1 MARRRRRGAN
11 RSRVDARRRRRHRA
25 SQGRVGARRRA
36 GGGGASRRVGI
47 PPAAGWVRFWRSASW
62 AEPAAAGAKEI
73 KIRADNINDAA
84 EKIIGFLKG
93 PNTGDVIYFNGWV
106 GLGASPVLKAVVERL
121 TRPSSASASTAGKGG
136 GTRMEEVGVDKVIHI
151 DCSQWRNKRALQRA
165 IAEELKLPQRVLA
178 IFDQQDEEDDYDG
191 VEQGSRGVI
200 PRVKWAIFNELSS
213 CTFLVVFHN
222 GSGSYIDLWECGV
235 PLMGVASKKVL
246 WATSQGRFHIRP
258 EQGMTK
264 ESAGSSDVAILAE
277 PARDSDDFA
286 RRLLHIEAEEV
297 AGLGLGHHN
306 SMSPKVVLGCLL
318 YRALRHEEYG
328 IDWATHAA
336 NYWVCDGGILPVNGD
351 AIINGGTSA
360 WEICDAVHR
369 NINLEFCKDVAQGI
383 CELLSG
389 DGGEWRQSSDR
400 WVLATHQKTATEIR
414 VPPKATSFFYTTA
427 TTQASASTTDDGNNA
442 AVATVMLEDSMFGH
456 SDDGSNLQVL
466 HLCYCTFSFSSP
478 PFRRCRKLRFLLLHQ
493 CKDKDGAPVAAAAE
507 TSAANQGLGS
517 SAACCFQKSLW
528 VLELSHT
535 EWHWL
540 LSEETLA
547 QMDELRELHLKGVGF
562 IKRLTNKCYGKNS
575 QSSTLLIPN
584 LTKLRLILETGE
596 DDIDEVDMSFSS
608 ILNTV
613 QLINGTKDTKVVERI
628 SLRGCTQM
636 KNLHLRGPSLG
647 VVELDLSGTQIETLD
662 LSAAPHRFTPPSF
675 RRLFLLGCE
684 KLRAILW
691 PREDW
696 MPLEVLRIDT
706 TTNHAEWRA
715 DREGKSSKHEDN
727 RPHHHIYVRDTRLFR
742 SLVWVRLS
750 GGVRVEISSTHAG
763 QGIINSSTRG
773 DREQQVRR
781 HANLYNADGIISTFK
796 DNSEASG
803 MTWWMWP
810 CPNIP
815 TNSKWSDCYIQDET
829 PTEIL
834 LQSAKQENRATTLP
848 GFVSWDAKTLHL
860 HDSLSI
866 TSIPGPIPPTMQND
880 YYFSWSNLMWCR
892 LERCPNMEGSV
903 FTAPAKDWGLV
914 SSDIFEYLETFW
926 ASQLLKARYI
936 WDWSETGFRPEYD
949 SFKDLVFLHLDCCPR
964 LVHVLP
970 LYDFNS
976 EGCQSLET
984 LEIVRCGEL
993 REVFPSDASESQQQ
1007 GQPRKFPKLKRVH
1020 LYDLPKLQRIYGRR
1034 MLAPNLET
1042 VKVRGCWGLKRLP
1055 AVRQHARPAKEE
1067 KEAKA
1072 LPEVDCEKD
1081 WWDGLEWDGED
1092 AGHLP
1097 SHYRKRHSAYY
1108 KETRLRSSVL
1118 SYVFAY
1124 VFVTTVSSSGFQ
1136 GNSAFC
1142 KRNTSNK
1149 EGGQSI
1155 VSFSSL
1161 SSSNF

>member
-73 KIRADNINDAA
+73 GIEADSINDAA
-84 EKIIGFLKG
+84 EEIIGFLKG
-93 PNTGDVIYFNGWV
+93 PNTGDVIYFHGWD
-106 GLGASPVLKAVVERL
+106 GLGASAVLRAVVERL
-121 TRPSSASASTAGKGG
+121 TRPSSASASTAEGQGG

-151 DCSQWRNKRALQRA
+151 DCSEWRNMRALQRA
-165 IAEELKLPQRVLA
+165 IAEELKLPQRVFA
-178 IFDQQDEEDDYDG
+178 IFDEQDEEDDYNG

-200 PRVKWAIFNELSS
+200 PSVKEALYNELSS
-213 CTFLVVFHN
+213 CRFLVVFHN
-222 GSGSYIDLWECGV
+222 GSCSYIDLWECGV
-235 PLMGVASKKVL
+235 PITGFMNKKVL
-246 WATSQGRFHIRP
+246 WTTSQGRFHIRP
-258 EQGMTK
+258 EQGMTE
-264 ESAGSSDVAILAE
+264 ESAGSSDVAIHMEADL
-277 PARDSDDFA
+277 DDKAIALDFL

-297 AGLGLGHHN
+297 AGLCPGHKN

-336 NYWVCDGGILPVNGD
+336 NYWVCDGGILPVSGED
-351 AIINGGTSA
+351 VIINGGASA
-360 WEICDAVHR
+360 WDTCDALHR
-369 NINLEFCKDVAQGI
+369 NMNLEFDKGDAECLSEI
-383 CELLSG
+383 LLLSG
-389 DGGEWRQSSDR
+389 EEWRRTSNR
-400 WVLATHQKTATEIR
+400 WVSATHQKFETEIS
-414 VPPKATSFFYTTA
+414 VPPQATSFFYTA
-427 TTQASASTTDDGNNA
+427 TGRASASTTDDGKNA
-442 AVATVMLEDSMFGH
+442 AVVATVMLKLEDSMFGH

-478 PFRRCRKLRFLLLHQ
+478 PFRRCRKLRFLLLHH
-493 CKDKDGAPVAAAAE
+493 CKNKDGAPVAAAAE
-507 TSAANQGLGS
+507 TSAANQDHLGS

-575 QSSTLLIPN
+575 QSSTLLLPN
-584 LTKLRLILETGE
+584 LTKLRLILETGVE
-596 DDIDEVDMSFSS
+596 DDIDEVDLSCSS
-608 ILNTV
+608 ILNTI
-613 QLINGTKDTKVVERI
+613 QIINNAATSTKVERI

-636 KNLHLRGPSLG
+636 KNLHLMGPFLE

-662 LSAAPHRFTPPSF
+662 LLTTARDDYMRI

-691 PREDW
+691 PQDKW
-696 MPLEVLRIDT
+696 IDLDVVLID
-706 TTNHAEWRA
+706 TTNHAEWS
-715 DREGKSSKHEDN
+715 DMEGNSSKHEDH
-727 RPHHHIYVRDTRLFR
+727 RPRNIICVRDARLFR
-742 SLVWVRLS
+742 SLQLVRIS
-750 GGVRVEISSTHAG
+750 VGVCVQISSTRAS
-763 QGIINSSTRG
+763 QGINSSTRG
-773 DREQQVRR
+773 DRGQQLTRR
-781 HANLYNADGIISTFK
+781 HANLYNTDHGIISTFK
-796 DNSEASG
+796 KSSEASG

-810 CPNIP
+810 CPRIP
-815 TNSKWSDCYIQDET
+815 TEPEGSHCYIGIQDQP
-829 PTEIL
+829 PTEL
-834 LQSAKQENRATTLP
+834 LQQSTIQENRATTLP
-848 GFVSWDAKTLHL
+848 AFVSWDARTLHL

-866 TSIPGPIPPTMQND
+866 TSIPGPIPPTIQSR
-880 YYFSWSNLMWCR
+880 YYISWPDLMWCR

-903 FTAPAKDWGLV
+903 FTAPPKDW
-914 SSDIFEYLETFW
+914 DFYIFIYLETFW
-926 ASQLLKARYI
+926 ASQLPKARYI
-936 WDWSETGFRPEYD
+936 WDWSETGFRPQYD

-970 LYDFNS
+970 LYDLNS
-976 EGCQSLET
+976 KGCQSLET

-1020 LYDLPKLQRIYGRR
+1020 LYDLPKLQRICGRR

-1042 VKVRGCWGLKRLP
+1042 VKVKGCWGLKRLP
-1055 AVRQHARPAKEE
+1055 AVGRRPRPAKEE
-1067 KEAKA
+1067 EEEEEEAQA

-1081 WWDGLEWDGED
+1081 WWDSLEWDGED

-1136 GNSAFC
+1136 GNGACEPAAFISDF
-1142 KRNTSNK
+1142 T
-1149 EGGQSI
+1149 
-1155 VSFSSL
+1155 
-1161 SSSNF
+1161 

>member
-73 KIRADNINDAA
+73 WIEANSINDAA
-84 EKIIGFLKG
+84 EEIIGFLKG
-93 PNTGDVIYFNGWV
+93 ANTGDVIYFHGWD
-106 GLGASPVLKAVVERL
+106 GLGASPVLRAVVERL
-121 TRPSSASASTAGKGG
+121 TRPSSASASTPGKGG
-136 GTRMEEVGVDKVIHI
+136 GTRMEEAGVDKVIHV

-178 IFDQQDEEDDYDG
+178 IFDEQDEEDDYDG
-191 VEQGSRGVI
+191 VDQGSRGVI
-200 PRVKWAIFNELSS
+200 PRVKGAIFNELSS

-235 PLMGVASKKVL
+235 PLIGVMSKKVL
-246 WATSQGRFHIRP
+246 WTTSQGRFHIRP
-258 EQGMTK
+258 EQGMMK
-264 ESAGSSDVAILAE
+264 ESAGSSDVAISAR
-277 PARDSDDFA
+277 PARGTDDFW
-286 RRLLHIEAEEV
+286 RHLLHIWAEEV
-297 AGLGLGHHN
+297 AGLCPGHKN

-318 YRALRHEEYG
+318 YRALRHEEYD

-336 NYWVCDGGILPVNGD
+336 NYWVCDGGILPVSGD
-351 AIINGGTSA
+351 AIINGGASA
-360 WEICDAVHR
+360 WDTCDALHR
-369 NINLEFCKDVAQGI
+369 NMNLEFDNNAAEFIKI
-383 CELLSG
+383 LLL
-389 DGGEWRQSSDR
+389 DGEEWRRTSNR
-400 WVLATHQKTATEIR
+400 WVSATHQKFETEIR
-414 VPPKATSFFYTTA
+414 VPPQATSFFYTA
-427 TTQASASTTDDGNNA
+427 TGQASASTTDDGNNA
-442 AVATVMLEDSMFGH
+442 AVATVMLELEDSMFGH

-507 TSAANQGLGS
+507 TSAANQDLGS

-540 LSEETLA
+540 LSEETLV

-575 QSSTLLIPN
+575 QSSTLLLPN
-584 LTKLRLILETGE
+584 LTKLRLILETGVE
-596 DDIDEVDMSFSS
+596 DDIDEVDLSFSS

-636 KNLHLRGPSLG
+636 KNLHLRGPFQG

-662 LSAAPHRFTPPSF
+662 LSTALDDYVRIK
-675 RRLFLLGCE
+675 RLFLLGCE

-691 PREDW
+691 PQDECID
-696 MPLEVLRIDT
+696 LDVVLID
-706 TTNHAEWRA
+706 TTNHAEWS
-715 DREGKSSKHEDN
+715 DMEGNSSKHEDH
-727 RPHHHIYVRDTRLFR
+727 RPRNIICVRDARLFR
-742 SLVWVRLS
+742 SLKPVRIS
-750 GGVRVEISSTHAG
+750 VGVCVEISSTRAS
-763 QGIINSSTRG
+763 QGINSSTRG
-773 DREQQVRR
+773 DRGQQLTRR
-781 HANLYNADGIISTFK
+781 HANLYNTDHGIISTFK
-796 DNSEASG
+796 ESSEASG

-810 CPNIP
+810 CPHIP
-815 TNSKWSDCYIQDET
+815 TEPEGSHCYIGIQDQP
-829 PTEIL
+829 PTELL
-834 LQSAKQENRATTLP
+834 LQSTIQENRATTLP
-848 GFVSWDAKTLHL
+848 AFVSWDARTLHL

-866 TSIPGPIPPTMQND
+866 TSIPGPIHPTMQTD
-880 YYFSWSNLMWCR
+880 YYFSLVNLMWCR

-903 FTAPAKDWGLV
+903 FTAPPKDW
-914 SSDIFEYLETFW
+914 DFYIFEYLETFW

-970 LYDFNS
+970 LYDLNS
-976 EGCQSLET
+976 KGCQSLET

-993 REVFPSDASESQQQ
+993 REVFPSDAS
-1007 GQPRKFPKLKRVH
+1007 GQPRKFYKLKRVH
-1020 LYDLPKLQRIYGRR
+1020 LYDLPKLQRICGRR

-1055 AVRQHARPAKEE
+1055 AVGRRPRPAKEE
-1067 KEAKA
+1067 EEAQA

-1108 KETRLRSSVL
+1108 KETQLRSSVL

-1136 GNSAFC
+1136 GNGACEPAAFISDF
-1142 KRNTSNK
+1142 T
-1149 EGGQSI
+1149 
-1155 VSFSSL
+1155 
-1161 SSSNF
+1161 

>member
-11 RSRVDARRRRRHRA
+11 RSRVDARRRRRRHRA

-62 AEPAAAGAKEI
+62 AEPAAAGAKVIWIE
-73 KIRADNINDAA
+73 ADSINDAA
-84 EKIIGFLKG
+84 EEIIGFLKG
-93 PNTGDVIYFNGWV
+93 PNTGDVIYFHGWA
-106 GLGASPVLKAVVERL
+106 GLGASAVLRAVVERL
-121 TRPSSASASTAGKGG
+121 SRPSSASSSTAEGQGG
-136 GTRMEEVGVDKVIHI
+136 GTRMEEVGVDKVIHV

-165 IAEELKLPQRVLA
+165 IAEELDLPQRVLA
-178 IFDQQDEEDDYDG
+178 IFDEQDEEDDYDG
-191 VEQGSRGVI
+191 VKQGSRGVI
-200 PRVKWAIFNELSS
+200 PRVKGAIFNELSS
-213 CTFLVVFHN
+213 CRFLVVFHN

-235 PLMGVASKKVL
+235 PLIGVTSKKVL
-246 WATSQGRFHIRP
+246 WTTSQGRFHIRD
-258 EQGMTK
+258 EQGMME
-264 ESAGSSDVAILAE
+264 ESAGSSDVAISAIA
-277 PARDSDDFA
+277 ARDSDDFL
-286 RRLLHIEAEEV
+286 RRLLHTEAEEV
-297 AGLGLGHHN
+297 AGLCPGHKN

-328 IDWATHAA
+328 RIDWATHAA
-336 NYWVCDGGILPVNGD
+336 NYWVCDGGILPLCGDD
-351 AIINGGTSA
+351 AITNGGTSA

-369 NINLEFCKDVAQGI
+369 NMNLEFETGT
-383 CELLSG
+383 
-389 DGGEWRQSSDR
+389 SD
-400 WVLATHQKTATEIR
+400 
-414 VPPKATSFFYTTA
+414 
-427 TTQASASTTDDGNNA
+427 DDNNNA
-442 AVATVMLEDSMFGH
+442 AATVILELEDSMFGH

-478 PFRRCRKLRFLLLHQ
+478 PFRRCSKLRFLLLHQ

-507 TSAANQGLGS
+507 TSAANQDLGS
-517 SAACCFQKSLW
+517 SAAFCFQKSLW

-575 QSSTLLIPN
+575 QSSTLLLPN
-584 LTKLRLILETGE
+584 LTKLRLILETGVE
-596 DDIDEVDMSFSS
+596 DDIDEVDLSFSS

-613 QLINGTKDTKVVERI
+613 QIINNATRSTKVERI

-636 KNLHLRGPSLG
+636 KNLHLRGPLQG
-647 VVELDLSGTQIETLD
+647 VMELDLSGTQLETLD
-662 LSAAPHRFTPPSF
+662 LSATPYRFRAPFL

-691 PREDW
+691 PREDR

-727 RPHHHIYVRDTRLFR
+727 RPRHHIYVRDTRLFR
-742 SLVWVRLS
+742 SLVWVGLS

-781 HANLYNADGIISTFK
+781 HANLYSADGIISTFK

-815 TNSKWSDCYIQDET
+815 TNSEWSDCYIQDET

-848 GFVSWDAKTLHL
+848 GFVSWVAKTLHL

-866 TSIPGPIPPTMQND
+866 TSIPGPTAPTQLRGYYNLWQN
-880 YYFSWSNLMWCR
+880 LKWCR
-892 LERCPNMEGSV
+892 LERCPNIEGSA
-903 FTAPAKDWGLV
+903 FTAFQGPWPWG
-914 SSDIFEYLETFW
+914 IFEYLETFW

-936 WDWSETGFRPEYD
+936 WDWSTISLFRPGDD

-976 EGCQSLET
+976 KGCQSLET

-1034 MLAPNLET
+1034 MLAPNLKT

-1055 AVRQHARPAKEE
+1055 AVRQHARPAKEK
-1067 KEAKA
+1067 KEAHT

-1097 SHYRKRHSAYY
+1097 SHYRPRHSAYY

-1118 SYVFAY
+1118 RYVDSPGLLA
-1124 VFVTTVSSSGFQ
+1124 
-1136 GNSAFC
+1136 
-1142 KRNTSNK
+1142 
-1149 EGGQSI
+1149 
-1155 VSFSSL
+1155 
-1161 SSSNF
+1161 